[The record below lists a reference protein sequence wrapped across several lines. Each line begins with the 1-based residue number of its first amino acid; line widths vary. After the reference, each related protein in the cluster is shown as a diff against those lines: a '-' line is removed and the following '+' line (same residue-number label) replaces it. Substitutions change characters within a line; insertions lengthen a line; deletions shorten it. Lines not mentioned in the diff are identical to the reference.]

1 MRPGLLAVL
10 GLLTAAL
17 LGVGCCP
24 QWAPLA
30 WLTTRFAVAHALAFG
45 QVSALALGGLAVLW
59 GLLWWLLGRGSAT
72 GSRRSRWGAA
82 GPLVVACAS
91 LLLFAAW
98 LGPRAAPLPPVGE
111 GGQLR
116 VATWNAYNSFGPAAA
131 RALLLQGQAD
141 VVVLPEQDGD
151 PQLLSDL
158 VDVGL
163 PSTDFAVFTSPPTGT
178 TISPTTI
185 IVRRPS
191 YVPVP
196 VAQTTFGTVHLRATD
211 PALPDIIGLHTA
223 PPLPGLMGR
232 WRTDLALVQQL
243 ARAQRPTVLA
253 GDFNASLLHGPL
265 RALPHT
271 SALSALPAWQR
282 GTWPTSSPRWLRTG
296 IDHVFVPPGWA
307 VSSAQVIDIPGSD
320 HAALITT
327 LGRR

>member
-1 MRPGLLAVL
+1 ML

-17 LGVGCCP
+17 LGVGWCP
-24 QWAPLA
+24 QWSPLA
-30 WLTTRFAVAHALAFG
+30 WLTTRFAFAHALAFA
-45 QVSALALGGLAVLW
+45 QVSALALGGVAVLW
-59 GLLWWLLGRGSAT
+59 GMGWWLVSRGRAAGPP
-72 GSRRSRWGAA
+72 RSRWGAA

-91 LLLFAAW
+91 LLLFGAW
-98 LGPRAAPLPPVGE
+98 LGPRAAHRPPVGE
-111 GGQLR
+111 GSQLR
-116 VATWNAYNSFGPAAA
+116 VATWNAYNSFSPAAA
-131 RALLLQGQAD
+131 RVLLLQGRAD
-141 VVVLPEQDGD
+141 VVVLPEQDGG
-151 PQLLSDL
+151 PQLLRDL
-158 VDVGL
+158 ADVGL
-163 PSTDFAVFTSPPTGT
+163 PTTDLAVFTSPPTGT

-191 YVPVP
+191 FVPVP

-211 PALPDIIGLHTA
+211 PALPDIIGLHTV

-243 ARAQRPTVLA
+243 ARAERPTVLA

-307 VSSAQVIDIPGSD
+307 VSTARVIDIPGSD

-327 LGRR
+327 LSRR